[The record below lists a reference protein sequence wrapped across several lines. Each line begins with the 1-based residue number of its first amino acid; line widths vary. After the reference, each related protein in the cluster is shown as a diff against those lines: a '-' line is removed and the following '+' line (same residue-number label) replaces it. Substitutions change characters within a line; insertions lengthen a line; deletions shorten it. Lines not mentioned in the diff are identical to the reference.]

1 MEIIVSTVGQEKE
14 IRGIQVGNKE
24 TKLLVYVE
32 NLKES
37 TKKATKTNK

>member
-14 IRGIQVGNKE
+14 IRGIQIGNKE